1 MGPVS
6 SMWKAKPQ
14 PITLGA
20 VQTQRIAHDIKSMY
34 TERTKK
40 RLSNVNTVLWT
51 SEVS

>member
-20 VQTQRIAHDIKSMY
+20 VQTQRDCSRYKEHVHRAYKEEIK
-34 TERTKK
+34 
-40 RLSNVNTVLWT
+40 
-51 SEVS
+51 